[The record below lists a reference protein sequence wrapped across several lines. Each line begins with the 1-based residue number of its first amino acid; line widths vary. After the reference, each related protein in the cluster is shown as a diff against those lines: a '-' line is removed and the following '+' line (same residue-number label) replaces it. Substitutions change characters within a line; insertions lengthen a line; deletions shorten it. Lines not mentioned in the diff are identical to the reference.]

1 MANRTWTYEE
11 ITAQTEV
18 RIKGLMKLAV
28 GDGHSGHADWAFG
41 VFLAWNTLTYG
52 WQEDGDAKRLEALTE
67 VRHG

>member
-1 MANRTWTYEE
+1 MAKRTWTYEE

-18 RIKGLMKLAV
+18 RIKGLMERAV
-28 GDGHSGHADWAFG
+28 GGDSGHADWAFG
-41 VFLAWNTLTYG
+41 VFLAWDTLTCG